1 MENTEKFK
9 EVTKQLLDIYERKNH
24 DYGDSFNQSLDNFGT
39 IASVVRLS
47 DKFNRLVSLT
57 KKNDPQVEESIE
69 DTLLD
74 MANYC
79 IMTVMYLRT
88 WDTEQHAQQ
97 TSI

>member
-9 EVTKQLLDIYERKNH
+9 EVIKQLLDIYERKNH

-79 IMTVMYLRT
+79 IMTIMYLRT